1 MRDMTPPTPD
11 PEQKTVMR
19 VYAAIVASVILQ
31 AMPMIVAQGIGT
43 LILFGA
49 WVASYIV
56 RWRGTP
62 EGLIH
67 NHMVWL
73 SRTLWISSLLI
84 SIGIVLAGVWVF
96 GEGDHSAI
104 DRLAKD
110 IMNGSAPSQTSL
122 ANAGKEYFQTNFR
135 LILGASLLTVG
146 PGFAYFFYRI
156 LRGFVRAGRGYRM
169 ANPKSWL

>member
-56 RWRGTP
+56 RWRAAP

-67 NHMVWL
+67 NHMIWL

-84 SIGIVLAGVWVF
+84 SIGIVLAGAWVF
-96 GEGDHSAI
+96 EEGDHTVI
-104 DRLAKD
+104 DRLANE
-110 IMNGSAPSQTSL
+110 IMNGSTPSETSL

-156 LRGFVRAGRGYRM
+156 LRGFVRAGHGYRM